1 MRNDFESDYLMH
13 HGILGQKWYH
23 RNGPPY
29 PLDAKDHSAAE
40 KKAGW
45 MKSLSGA
52 IKDHKKKKQR
62 TKALEKARQARAENA
77 KKAAEQRAYEDE
89 KQKVLKSGKA
99 SEILKYKGDLT
110 NQELQS
116 AVARLDWEKRLGEI
130 SAKEQKSNWDKMD
143 DLMNKVGKV
152 TDYVNKSVNAY
163 DAIKRATK
171 IFEGDKDKKKE
182 EEKKAHDEFMEKIIN
197 SRNIK
202 IVKRYAPLMTNKEL
216 NAAMKGVDYKKELEE
231 DYKSD
236 RELKKEAKKAEKQE
250 KKETAKAERDAKAQ
264 EKKEERKAEKEKERQ
279 REAEEFFNGPDKI
292 DDDYE
297 YYYSDRKK
305 RKK

>member
-62 TKALEKARQARAENA
+62 TKALEKARQVRAE
-77 KKAAEQRAYEDE
+77 KKTYEDE
-89 KQKVLKSGKA
+89 KQKALKSGKA
-99 SEILKYKGDLT
+99 SEILKFKGDLT

-171 IFEGDKDKKKE
+171 IFDSSKDNKDKEKKE
-182 EEKKAHDEFMEKIIN
+182 RDEMMDKIVN

-202 IVKRYAPLMTNKEL
+202 LIKKYAPLMTNKEL

-231 DYKSD
+231 DYKSEK
-236 RELKKEAKKAEKQE
+236 ELKKEANKAEKEARKAE
-250 KKETAKAERDAKAQ
+250 KKEQ
-264 EKKEERKAEKEKERQ
+264 RKAEKEKERQ
-279 REAEEFFNGPDKI
+279 REIDEFYNGPEWPEDE
-292 DDDYE
+292 DDDDE
-297 YYYSDRKK
+297 ERRKK
-305 RKK
+305 RK

>member
-62 TKALEKARQARAENA
+62 TKALEKARQTKAENA
-77 KKAAEQRAYEDE
+77 KKAAEKAAYEDE
-89 KQKVLKSGKA
+89 KQKALKSGKA

-171 IFEGDKDKKKE
+171 IFDSGKDNKDKEKKE
-182 EEKKAHDEFMEKIIN
+182 RDEMMDKIVN

-202 IVKRYAPLMTNKEL
+202 LIKKYAPLMTNKEL

-236 RELKKEAKKAEKQE
+236 KELKKEANKAEKEARKAE
-250 KKETAKAERDAKAQ
+250 KKEQ
-264 EKKEERKAEKEKERQ
+264 RKAEKEKERQ
-279 REAEEFFNGPDKI
+279 REIDEFYNGPEWPEDE
-292 DDDYE
+292 DDDDE
-297 YYYSDRKK
+297 ERRKK
-305 RKK
+305 RK